1 MNTKKTLGI
10 IGGMGPAATCD
21 LMEKII
27 ALTTAS
33 CDQEHL
39 HILTDVNTN
48 IPDRTAAI
56 LNGGA
61 DPLPE
66 LVNSAHRLEQAGAD
80 FLIMPCNTAHYFY
93 DGLSAQSTI
102 PILHM
107 PRLTAAV
114 LQQAGVKKAA
124 VLATDGTIQSG
135 IYAKALQE
143 QGIEPV
149 YPTAAHQADIMRLI
163 YDGVKAQRIPLTD
176 IPMGDIMDELS
187 QRGAEKFL
195 LACTELP
202 IAFRQLGISDDCLD
216 PTRVLA
222 WEAVRY
228 AGATPRVDNPW

>member
-1 MNTKKTLGI
+1 MKKTLGI

-56 LNGGA
+56 LHGGA

-66 LVNSAHRLEQAGAD
+66 LIRSGQRLEIAGAE

-93 DGLSAQSTI
+93 DGLAVQVGV

-114 LQQAGVKKAA
+114 LQRAGVKKAA

-135 IYAKALQE
+135 IYGKALE
-143 QGIEPV
+143 ELGIQPL
-149 YPTAAHQADIMRLI
+149 YPTSPHQAEIMRLI
-163 YDGVKAQRIPLTD
+163 YDGVKARHIPLTD
-176 IPMGDIMDELS
+176 IPVGDIMDELS

-202 IAFRQLGISDDCLD
+202 IAFAELGISENCLD

-222 WEAVRY
+222 WESVRY